1 MLLLV
6 EFQLVYK
13 RLGSDS
19 SSVMTGFV
27 LVSFSGRVLVVQEVL
42 RTVIIAPYRKAILV
56 LCRFC
61 RCVVGTR
68 DPGRCV
74 HEIHIRI
81 DYALRLALV
90 IFSSTLFGY
99 CVSSLLF

>member
-1 MLLLV
+1 VLLLV

-13 RLGSDS
+13 RLGPDS
-19 SSVMTGFV
+19 SSVITGFV

-42 RTVIIAPYRKAILV
+42 MTVIIAPYRKTILV

-68 DPGRCV
+68 DAGRAESC
-74 HEIHIRI
+74 IKW
-81 DYALRLALV
+81 AGSKS
-90 IFSSTLFGY
+90 F
-99 CVSSLLF
+99 